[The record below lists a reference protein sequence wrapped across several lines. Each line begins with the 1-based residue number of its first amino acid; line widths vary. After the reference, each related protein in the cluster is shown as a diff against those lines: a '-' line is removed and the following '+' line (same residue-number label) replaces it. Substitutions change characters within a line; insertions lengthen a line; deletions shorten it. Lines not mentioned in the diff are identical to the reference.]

1 MGFTW
6 SEKNLKMF
14 IVFVVTDILWRFN
27 SKKCNLL
34 LLKFIYSA
42 YICYLENGNDTM
54 HSLHVPVHLCN
65 IMYKTGQCEQYI
77 LNIVCSNKIYC
88 NCTGQYTYSMYIVQL
103 FLCMNVLVQCTIQSI
118 CTSAS
123 HGFLYKSTTNVAVI
137 TMEIHCTV

>member
-88 NCTGQYTYSMYIVQL
+88 NCTGQYTYLHIVCTLYSYFFVWMYLYNVQYNL
-103 FLCMNVLVQCTIQSI
+103 FVRVLHMAFCTKVQQM
-118 CTSAS
+118 
-123 HGFLYKSTTNVAVI
+123 LP
-137 TMEIHCTV
+137 